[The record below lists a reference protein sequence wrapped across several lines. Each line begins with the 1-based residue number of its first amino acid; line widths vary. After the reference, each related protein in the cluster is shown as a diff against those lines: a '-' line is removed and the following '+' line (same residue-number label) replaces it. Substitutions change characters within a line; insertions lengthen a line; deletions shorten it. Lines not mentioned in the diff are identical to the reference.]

1 MIAYVVVTVFEGCI
15 SDVKGFSIRSE
26 AEAYLEINQ
35 DELGIEP
42 DELGIEPDLENESQN
57 DVQLHELDIEFYPTS
72 VAVRRQRW

>member
-15 SDVKGFSIRSE
+15 SDVKGFSSSSE

-42 DELGIEPDLENESQN
+42 GLENESQN
-57 DVQLHELDIEFYPTS
+57 DIQLHELDIEYYPTS
-72 VAVRRQRW
+72 VAVRRQWW

>member
-15 SDVKGFSIRSE
+15 SDVKGFGDRSE

-42 DELGIEPDLENESQN
+42 DLENESEN
-57 DVQLHELDIEFYPTS
+57 DIQLHELDIEFYPTS
-72 VAVRRQRW
+72 VAVRRQWW